1 MFSAETWRVLCC
13 WGMHTSFFNEDCLL
27 LLYETLTILS
37 SLLVTS
43 INAHL
48 KSACNLVLP
57 FLLCVAGWSWT
68 ESSACRGFN
77 EQNWLGFCGGGSCP
91 FIAHHHTCEAG
102 TTGQIFTDQHCSHL
116 EFNKHF
122 CCHTLNHLSSFLL
135 YARSNIYSQ
144 ALYTT
149 KCCLGV
155 AEISYSGSKDVW
167 MQLADEV
174 TNVVNSQAVPA
185 ATGNKCQAEPGLG
198 SHSRSSGVTAARAA
212 LLEWSQPGLQRD
224 EINPG
229 CSPWPEPVITCM
241 G

>member
-77 EQNWLGFCGGGSCP
+77 EQN
-91 FIAHHHTCEAG
+91 
-102 TTGQIFTDQHCSHL
+102 
-116 EFNKHF
+116 
-122 CCHTLNHLSSFLL
+122 
-135 YARSNIYSQ
+135 
-144 ALYTT
+144 
-149 KCCLGV
+149 
-155 AEISYSGSKDVW
+155 
-167 MQLADEV
+167 
-174 TNVVNSQAVPA
+174 
-185 ATGNKCQAEPGLG
+185 
-198 SHSRSSGVTAARAA
+198 
-212 LLEWSQPGLQRD
+212 
-224 EINPG
+224 
-229 CSPWPEPVITCM
+229 
-241 G
+241 